1 MTIQPAKRRFNPV
14 LVMEATAAAVLA
26 ALLISTFG
34 GVAWLVIRLPNNLQ
48 QLEKDIAKFLKNQ
61 ENLET
66 RFSGLDEKVESLDRR
81 IVRLEVD

>member
-1 MTIQPAKRRFNPV
+1 
-14 LVMEATAAAVLA
+14 MEATAAAVLA

-66 RFSGLDEKVESLDRR
+66 RFSGLDEKVEGLDRR